1 MIFSKFATWIQ
12 AVFNGIANS
21 LIERDPVAVYQLE
34 VDRAAERI
42 KEARQGVE
50 LYKGMVNTLE
60 RQVAEGTANAARL
73 EAQIKAHLKTGQASN
88 REAAAQLALQLKSA
102 REDLVTNK
110 EQLAVHRTAFENHML
125 KLRQSS
131 DDLGKLQQKAQQLK
145 AELKMSQAQAE
156 MARVAEALGE
166 SLTGNLTSN
175 IGQVESM
182 IKRQIDQNRGK
193 AQVAAALSSRGV
205 EDVKVRQ
212 AADRAIAE
220 DLLGEFEVEM
230 GLKSPDTTP
239 VGEPAMKNLGPST
252 EKDRA

>member
-1 MIFSKFATWIQ
+1 
-12 AVFNGIANS
+12 
-21 LIERDPVAVYQLE
+21 
-34 VDRAAERI
+34 
-42 KEARQGVE
+42 
-50 LYKGMVNTLE
+50 
-60 RQVAEGTANAARL
+60 
-73 EAQIKAHLKTGQASN
+73 
-88 REAAAQLALQLKSA
+88 
-102 REDLVTNK
+102 
-110 EQLAVHRTAFENHML
+110 
-125 KLRQSS
+125 
-131 DDLGKLQQKAQQLK
+131 
-145 AELKMSQAQAE
+145 MSQAQAE

-212 AADRAIAE
+212 AADRAVAE

-230 GLKSPDTTP
+230 GLKSPDTQP
-239 VGEPAMKNLGPST
+239 VADAPVKSLGPST